1 MDREKEL
8 LKQDLSKLETAEEVE
23 KLREDAEL
31 LGHEDIVKLANEKLG
46 EIENKAKTI
55 ETTSESQISQVN
67 EYGGSN
73 EEITKRTG
81 EVDQKI
87 EEVKTQT
94 QEKITEVQNENQE
107 GVKTETQEKT
117 VEAQSKPEEK
127 NKEYE
132 NKFNN
137 LATEKLKLDAQLDY
151 LFLKKDIPNFT
162 KLLVQQLE
170 NKISSRKLYI
180 EQLKERELREKQKD
194 PSFNRTYEISQN
206 EEKIKFYEKRIET
219 AKEDVTRL
227 YEYDTRV
234 DGRGSSANE
243 NISGLSPSQLAG
255 KYHAEIRHLMEVNEK
270 YSPSGAHDSF
280 PHKFDKLEG
289 LIDIAKQEGD
299 VDLLNY
305 IKQYGFKLPDEIK
318 NKLQ

>member
-31 LGHEDIVKLANEKLG
+31 LGHEDIVELAKQKLG

-73 EEITKRTG
+73 EEIIKRTG

-94 QEKITEVQNENQE
+94 QEKITKVQDENREEV
-107 GVKTETQEKT
+107 KIETQEKT
-117 VEAQSKPEEK
+117 VETQSKPEEK

-132 NKFNN
+132 NKVFG
-137 LATEKLKLDAQLDY
+137 LTTEGLKLDAQLDY
-151 LFLKKDIPNFT
+151 LFLKKNIPGFT
-162 KLLVQQLE
+162 KLLVQKFE
-170 NKISSRKLYI
+170 KEIEHIKLNN
-180 EQLKERELREKQKD
+180 EQLKERELIEKQKD
-194 PSFNRTYEISQN
+194 PSFSRTSMINQN
-206 EEKIKFYEKRIET
+206 EEQIKAYEKRIES
-219 AKEDVTRL
+219 AKADVTGL
-227 YEYDTRV
+227 YEYNTRV
-234 DGRGSSANE
+234 DGRGLSANE

-255 KYHAEIRHLMEVNEK
+255 KYHAEIRHLMEENEK
-270 YSPSGAHDSF
+270 YSPSGEHDSF
-280 PHKFDKLEG
+280 PHKFDKLSG

-299 VDLLNY
+299 TDLLNY
-305 IKQYGFKLPDEIK
+305 IKQYGVKLPDEIK